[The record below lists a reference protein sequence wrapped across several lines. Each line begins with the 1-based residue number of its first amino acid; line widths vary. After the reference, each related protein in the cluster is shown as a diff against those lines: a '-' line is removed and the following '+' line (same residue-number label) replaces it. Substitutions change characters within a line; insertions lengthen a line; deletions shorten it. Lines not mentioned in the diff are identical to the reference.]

1 MGSHLCERRLDAGHD
16 ILFLCLDN
24 FFTGTREN
32 VLHLLDHPRFELM
45 RAGCPVPLEKIP
57 FDLMVLLLERAGEA
71 ITREEIT
78 IALWGAG
85 TFQDLDA
92 SLNTAVRKI
101 RVALQ
106 DSPDNPR
113 FLQTIVGRGY
123 RFIAPLDNAE
133 NGVKPATITTTRYRC
148 ALPMAYS
155 GRGTFLRRVGAAGQ
169 CWISCLQGTAC
180 SCVAEAGEL

>member
-1 MGSHLCERRLDAGHD
+1 MPHHEDEFGDFRLCP
-16 ILFLCLDN
+16 
-24 FFTGTREN
+24 
-32 VLHLLDHPRFELM
+32 PRFELM

-113 FLQTIVGRGY
+113 FLQTIVGRGTENS
-123 RFIAPLDNAE
+123 RAQAADARSKSDSPRHTNPPL
-133 NGVKPATITTTRYRC
+133 GVSPVFRMIRIRQCET
-148 ALPMAYS
+148 PS
-155 GRGTFLRRVGAAGQ
+155 GGFVCLGLSDFDLASAA
-169 CWISCLQGTAC
+169 
-180 SCVAEAGEL
+180 

>member
-1 MGSHLCERRLDAGHD
+1 MPHHEYEFGDFRLCP
-16 ILFLCLDN
+16 
-24 FFTGTREN
+24 
-32 VLHLLDHPRFELM
+32 PRFELT
-45 RAGCPVPLEKIP
+45 RAGRPVPLEKIP

-78 IALWGAG
+78 TFLWGAG

-123 RFIAPLDNAE
+123 RFIAPVKIHEQTPTAVLSPPAE
-133 NGVKPATITTTRYRC
+133 VASIPKQPVRPRLAIG
-148 ALPMAYS
+148 L
-155 GRGTFLRRVGAAGQ
+155 FLILILVLVAAGGLVLKL
-169 CWISCLQGTAC
+169 WKGKSADPGL
-180 SCVAEAGEL
+180 VAVLPFE

>member
-1 MGSHLCERRLDAGHD
+1 
-16 ILFLCLDN
+16 
-24 FFTGTREN
+24 
-32 VLHLLDHPRFELM
+32 M

-92 SLNTAVRKI
+92 SLNSAVRKI

-106 DSPDNPR
+106 DSPRHTNPPLGVSPVFR
-113 FLQTIVGRGY
+113 MIRIRQCVRRRPALEAKM
-123 RFIAPLDNAE
+123 FIWAP
-133 NGVKPATITTTRYRC
+133 VKT
-148 ALPMAYS
+148 L
-155 GRGTFLRRVGAAGQ
+155 G
-169 CWISCLQGTAC
+169 
-180 SCVAEAGEL
+180 